1 MGRLST
7 HVLDTTIGRPAAGV
21 KIELFRLTGKDWQRL
36 KSVVTN
42 TDGRTEQPLL
52 AGGELTAATYRLEFH
67 IIDYFRRAG
76 AVLADPPFLD
86 VVPVQVGI
94 ADPAAHY
101 HVPLLC
107 TPWCYSTYRGS

>member
-21 KIELFRLTGKDWQRL
+21 KIDLARRSGASWTPL

-42 TDGRTEQPLL
+42 ADGRTDQPLL
-52 AGGELTAATYRLEFH
+52 EGDTLTAARYRLEFH
-67 IIDYFRRAG
+67 IGDYFRQAG
-76 AVLADPPFLD
+76 VALADPPFFD
-86 VVPVQVGI
+86 VVPIEVGI
-94 ADPAAHY
+94 ADASLHY

-107 TPWCYSTYRGS
+107 TPWSYSTYRGS